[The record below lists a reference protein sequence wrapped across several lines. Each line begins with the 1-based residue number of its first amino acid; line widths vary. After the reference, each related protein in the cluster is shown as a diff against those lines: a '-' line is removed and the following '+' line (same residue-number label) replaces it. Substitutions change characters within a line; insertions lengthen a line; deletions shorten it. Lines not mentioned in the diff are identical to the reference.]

1 VACLFSPLP
10 QRCGAPLCAALAA
23 GLVACSSQS
32 VENALDS
39 LPGIAPYRMEIQQGN
54 YVSQDMVN
62 KLKRGMSR
70 EQVRFVLGTPLL
82 TDMFHA
88 NRWDYVFFREIPK
101 KPREERRISVFFE
114 NDRLVRVTGDVAPKS
129 QSAAPSSGAQR
140 QAANGQEAAKSEQ
153 AKSGEGKPEA
163 EKADAAKAEE
173 AKAEAPTPETSTSQE
188 APVQEGQ

>member
-1 VACLFSPLP
+1 VACLSSPLP
-10 QRCGAPLCAALAA
+10 HRCGAPLCAVLAV
-23 GLVACSSQS
+23 GLAACSSQS
-32 VENALDS
+32 VENALDA
-39 LPGIAPYRMEIQQGN
+39 LPTMMAPYRIEIQQGN

-88 NRWDYVFFREIPK
+88 NRWDYVFYREIPD

-114 NDRLVRVTGDVAPKS
+114 NDRLVRVAGDVAPES
-129 QSAAPSSGAQR
+129 RSAAPSSEAQR
-140 QAANGQEAAKSEQ
+140 QAANGQD
-153 AKSGEGKPEA
+153 A
-163 EKADAAKAEE
+163 EAAKAEDSKAE
-173 AKAEAPTPETSTSQE
+173 DAKAEAGKPETSTSQE